1 VKVSVCEG
9 WQIPLHITEEVN
21 MYMLIRSLPFR
32 QLLLEQV
39 PTLGTA
45 LIIAELF
52 YKFHSFTLECI
63 AFLATWYMLDA
74 AVQFLPSIRGTAP
87 GRKS

>member
-1 VKVSVCEG
+1 
-9 WQIPLHITEEVN
+9 

-32 QLLLEQV
+32 QLLLEQG
-39 PTLGTA
+39 PPLGTA
-45 LIIAELF
+45 LIIAELL
-52 YKFHSFTLECI
+52 YKFHSFTLECV

-74 AVQFLPSIRGTAP
+74 AVQFLQSIWGTAL